1 MNPLIKQ
8 VLDTLSRLGNSQLVA
23 LFNVLDF
30 ENCGVFGVLAKG
42 EFISHNS
49 EITFK
54 FKKTPLEKVI
64 LSGRTSTY
72 PGKLLKKVLLPFPTY
87 EKNNSTFD
95 CLCLPLL
102 GAEEEVVTGVVVLAQ
117 KTDTSLPSARLQMLQ
132 MLMPMVANIVE
143 MTQENER
150 WIQLATKDELT
161 KLYTRPYFEMRL
173 QEEVTRTR
181 RHGDYFSILRI
192 DMDHF
197 KQINADYGY
206 RQGNS
211 VLQEF
216 AKILADS
223 VRQGIDIACRYSG
236 QQFMVLLPN
245 TSVDGAYVL
254 AERIRHSCVQHFFR
268 TGQGTTLKITVSI
281 GIAQNIDT
289 VSPENDEKASAD
301 NHHASYQVLS
311 KEEIL
316 ALSDSMLEI
325 AKKTGR
331 DKIMVS

>member
-8 VLDTLSRLGNSQLVA
+8 LLDTLGRLGNSQLVA

-42 EFISHNS
+42 EFISHS
-49 EITFK
+49 RDITFK
-54 FKKTPLEKVI
+54 FENTPLEKII

-72 PGKLLKKVLLPFPTY
+72 PGILLKKLLLPFPTY
-87 EKNNSTFD
+87 DKTKSTFD

-102 GAEEEVVTGVVVLAQ
+102 GAEQEVVTGVIVLAQ
-117 KTDTSLPSARLQMLQ
+117 NTRTSLPSARLQMLQ

-143 MTQENER
+143 MTEENER
-150 WIQLATKDELT
+150 LIQLATQDELT

-181 RHGDYFSILRI
+181 RHGEYFSILRI

-197 KQINADYGY
+197 KQINGTCGY
-206 RQGNS
+206 RQGNN

-216 AKILADS
+216 AKTLAES
-223 VRQGIDIACRYSG
+223 IRQKIDIACRYSG

-245 TSVDGAYVL
+245 TGVDGAYVL
-254 AERIRHSCVQHFFR
+254 AERIRQSCAQHFFR
-268 TGQGTTLKITVSI
+268 TVQGTQLKVTMSI
-281 GIAQNIDT
+281 GITQNIET
-289 VSPENDEKASAD
+289 VSPESDENANAD
-301 NHHASYQVLS
+301 NQVSS

-316 ALSDSMLEI
+316 ARSDSMLQI

-331 DKIMVS
+331 DKIMVSW

>member
-8 VLDTLSRLGNSQLVA
+8 VLDTLSRLGNSQLIA

-42 EFISHNS
+42 ELISHS
-49 EITFK
+49 EITFL
-54 FKKTPLEKVI
+54 FKNTPLEKVI
-64 LSGRTSTY
+64 LGGRTATY
-72 PGKLLKKVLLPFPTY
+72 PGKLLKKLLLPFPIYDKT
-87 EKNNSTFD
+87 NSTFD

-117 KTDTSLPSARLQMLQ
+117 KTGNELSASRLQMLQ

-211 VLQEF
+211 LLQEF
-216 AKILADS
+216 AKILVES
-223 VRQGIDIACRYSG
+223 IRQGIDIACRYSG
-236 QQFMVLLPN
+236 QQFMALLPN
-245 TSVDGAYVL
+245 TSIDDAYVL
-254 AERIRHSCVQHFFR
+254 AERIRQSCAKHIFR
-268 TGQGTTLKITVSI
+268 TGQGSLKVTVSI
-281 GIAQNIDT
+281 GIAQNLET
-289 VSPENDEKASAD
+289 VSPENDENASIDD
-301 NHHASYQVLS
+301 NEASYQVYS

-316 ALSDSMLEI
+316 ARSDSMLDI

-331 DKIMVS
+331 DKIMVSW

>member
-8 VLDTLSRLGNSQLVA
+8 LLDTLGRLGNSQLVA

-42 EFISHNS
+42 EFISHS
-49 EITFK
+49 RDITFK
-54 FKKTPLEKVI
+54 YENTPLEKLI
-64 LSGRTSTY
+64 LSGRTATY
-72 PGKLLKKVLLPFPTY
+72 PGRLLKKLILPFPTY
-87 EKNNSTFD
+87 DKTNSTFD

-102 GAEEEVVTGVVVLAQ
+102 GGEEETVTGVVVLAQ
-117 KTDTSLPSARLQMLQ
+117 KTGTSLPSARLQMLQ

-143 MTQENER
+143 ITEENER

-161 KLYTRPYFEMRL
+161 KLYTRPYFEKRL
-173 QEEVTRTR
+173 QEELTRTH
-181 RHGDYFSILRI
+181 RHGEYFSILRI

-197 KQINADYGY
+197 KQINGTCGY

-216 AKILADS
+216 AKILVES
-223 VRQGIDIACRYSG
+223 VRKIDIACRYSG

-254 AERIRHSCVQHFFR
+254 AERIRQSCAQHFFR
-268 TGQGTTLKITVSI
+268 TVQATQLKVTVSI
-281 GIAQNIDT
+281 GIAQNLET
-289 VSPENDEKASAD
+289 VPPENDENANAE
-301 NHHASYQVLS
+301 NQVLS

-316 ALSDSMLEI
+316 ARSDSMLEI

-331 DKIMVS
+331 DKIMVSW